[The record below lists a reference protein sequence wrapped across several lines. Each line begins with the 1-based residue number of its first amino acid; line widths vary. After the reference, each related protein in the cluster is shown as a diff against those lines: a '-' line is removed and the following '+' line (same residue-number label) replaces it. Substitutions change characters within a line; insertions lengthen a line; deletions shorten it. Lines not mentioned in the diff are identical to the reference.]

1 MRNTRVARRYALAL
15 MNAAEGQN
23 ITETVAADMQFLG
36 TLTRTSRELRLFFT
50 SPVISIP
57 RKRTVLHTL
66 LTGRVQPMTLV
77 FVELLTTK
85 QREALIPDIV
95 EQYGVLR
102 DLRLGIVNVDVVT
115 AVELTPAQQ
124 RALTKALEEHTQKN
138 VRVHTVLDATI
149 KGGLRVRIGDT
160 VHDATVSHALE
171 RLHQQFIRGAAFTH

>member
-115 AVELTPAQQ
+115 AV
-124 RALTKALEEHTQKN
+124 
-138 VRVHTVLDATI
+138 
-149 KGGLRVRIGDT
+149 
-160 VHDATVSHALE
+160 
-171 RLHQQFIRGAAFTH
+171 